1 MTTPAPDT
9 DVHAAPATSGP
20 VELVGLDDLRALVEA
35 ELARAFAAHD
45 PSVRPLADAIEYSL
59 LGRGK
64 RIRPVL
70 ALAAAEAVGV
80 ELAPIVP
87 VAASF
92 ELVHAYSLV
101 HDDLPSMDDDDLRR
115 GVPTSHRKFGE
126 ATAVLVGDAL
136 QARAFELVAGAHGV
150 SAEARIDIVSV
161 LAQAAGW
168 RGMVGGQFLDV
179 DEARTDQADVLALR
193 DVHDR
198 KTGALIAGAVEA
210 GAVAA
215 GVSISER
222 AHFASFGRGLGWLFQ
237 LVDDLLDATGS
248 AEALGKTPGKDA
260 SSGKVTA
267 VDAFGGI
274 DGLRAAVDRQL
285 EECLAEA
292 VELPGGGGR
301 LPGIA
306 RFVHGR
312 DH

>member
-9 DVHAAPATSGP
+9 SASTGLS
-20 VELVGLDDLRALVEA
+20 GLDDLRALVER
-35 ELARAFAAHD
+35 ELAAAFRVHD
-45 PSVRPLADAIEYSL
+45 PVVAPLAGAIEYSL

-87 VAASF
+87 IAASF

-101 HDDLPSMDDDDLRR
+101 HDDLPAMDDDDLRR
-115 GVPTSHRKFGE
+115 GLPTSHRQFGE
-126 ATAVLVGDAL
+126 AIAVLVGDAL
-136 QARAFELVAGAHGV
+136 QARAFELVAGARGV

-168 RGMVGGQFLDV
+168 RGMVGGQYLDI
-179 DEARTDQADVLALR
+179 DETRTDRADVLALR

-198 KTGALIAGAVEA
+198 KTGALIAGAIEA
-210 GAVAA
+210 GAVAG
-215 GVSISER
+215 GVTISQR

-248 AEALGKTPGKDA
+248 AEELGKTPGKDA

-274 DGLRAAVDRQL
+274 DGLRDAAARQL
-285 EECLAEA
+285 EECLAGA
-292 VELPGGGGR
+292 ALLPNGGGR

-306 RFVHGR
+306 RFVYGR

>member
-1 MTTPAPDT
+1 MTAGANTA
-9 DVHAAPATSGP
+9 
-20 VELVGLDDLRALVEA
+20 VGIDDLRELVEL
-35 ELARAFAAHD
+35 ELASVFRHDD
-45 PSVRPLADAIEYSL
+45 PSVAPLAEAIEYSL
-59 LGRGK
+59 LARGK

-101 HDDLPSMDDDDLRR
+101 HDDLPAMDDDDLRR

-136 QARAFELVAGAHGV
+136 QARAFELVAGAVGV
-150 SAEARIDIVSV
+150 PDRARVEIVAL
-161 LAQAAGW
+161 LARASGW
-168 RGMVGGQFLDV
+168 RGMVGGQYLDI
-179 DEARTDQADVLALR
+179 DEARTDHADVVALR

-215 GVSISER
+215 GVDLKTQAR
-222 AHFASFGRGLGWLFQ
+222 FASFGRGLGWLFQ

-248 AEALGKTPGKDA
+248 AESLGKTPGKDA
-260 SSGKVTA
+260 RSGKVTA
-267 VDAFGGI
+267 VAAFGGE
-274 DGLRAAVDRQL
+274 DGLRAAAARQL
-285 EECLAEA
+285 EECLEDAA
-292 VELPGGGGR
+292 ALPSGGGR

-306 RFVHGR
+306 RYVHGR

>member
-1 MTTPAPDT
+1 MTTPAPDI
-9 DVHAAPATSGP
+9 DIPGAA
-20 VELVGLDDLRALVEA
+20 GLEDLRSLVA
-35 ELARAFAAHD
+35 NQLADSFRTHD
-45 PSVRPLADAIEYSL
+45 PSVAPLGAAIEYSL

-70 ALAAAEAVGV
+70 ALAAAESVGV
-80 ELAPIVP
+80 DLEPIVP
-87 VAASF
+87 IAAAF

-101 HDDLPSMDDDDLRR
+101 HDDLPAMDDDDLRR
-115 GVPTSHRKFGE
+115 GVPTSHRTYGE
-126 ATAVLVGDAL
+126 AVAILVGDAL
-136 QARAFELVAGAHGV
+136 QARAFELVSDAHAVPAG
-150 SAEARIDIVSV
+150 ARIDIVGV
-161 LAQAAGW
+161 LARAAGW
-168 RGMVGGQFLDV
+168 RGMVGGQYLDI
-179 DEARTDQADVLALR
+179 DESRTDQADVLALR

-198 KTGALIAGAVEA
+198 KTGALIAGAIEA

-215 GVSISER
+215 GVDIAQR
-222 AHFASFGRGLGWLFQ
+222 ARFAAFGRELGWLFQ

-274 DGLRAAVDRQL
+274 DGLRAAAAHQL
-285 EECLAEA
+285 QQCLDEA
-292 VELPGGGGR
+292 ALLPGGGGR

-306 RFVHGR
+306 RYVHGR